1 MFLARRECSELE
13 EKKRTKFQIYLDILE
28 ALSEELKSEPNPQ
41 PSKIAHKANLPYDRF
56 RSYFD
61 YLVQLGLI
69 SSNPG
74 TKLAITERGE
84 EYIREV
90 RRHNEFLR
98 KMKLIE

>member
-1 MFLARRECSELE
+1 ME
-13 EKKRTKFQIYLDILE
+13 EKKRTRFQIYSDILE

-61 YLVQLGLI
+61 NLMQLGLI
-69 SSNPG
+69 YSNPG
-74 TKLAITERGE
+74 SRLAITERGE
-84 EYIREV
+84 EYVREV

-98 KMKLIE
+98 KMRLIE